1 MMADLLSG
9 LRPDESWHGEGVLHL
24 PGFADA
30 PALWTALQPVL
41 AAAPFRHLVTPGSK
55 TMSVSMTNCGEVGWV
70 SDRTG
75 YRYDAV
81 DSLSGRPWP
90 DMPDVFRDVA
100 RRAAAAFG
108 APDFVPDA
116 CLINCYE
123 VGTRLTA
130 HQDRDEQD
138 LGQPVV
144 SVSLGLPGR
153 FVIGGMERSGPKQ
166 AVLLEHGDALVF
178 GRSARLAYHGVL
190 PVKAGDHPMVGA
202 RRISLTFRKAG

>member
-1 MMADLLSG
+1 MADLLSR
-9 LRPDESWHGEGVLHL
+9 LRPGEAWRGEDILHL

-30 PALWTALQPVL
+30 PALWIALQPVL
-41 AAAPFRHLVTPGSK
+41 TAAPFRHLVTPGGK
-55 TMSVSMTNCGEVGWV
+55 TMSVAMTNCGEVGWV
-70 SDRTG
+70 SDRSG
-75 YRYDAV
+75 YRYDPV
-81 DSLSGRPWP
+81 DPLTGRRWP
-90 DMPDVFRDVA
+90 DMPDIFRDVA
-100 RRAAAAFG
+100 QRASAAFG
-108 APDFVPDA
+108 APDFNPDA

-123 VGTRLTA
+123 IGARLTA

-153 FVIGGMERSGPKQ
+153 FFIGGAQRTGLKQ
-166 AVLLEHGDALVF
+166 TVLLEHGDALVF

-190 PVKAGDHPMVGA
+190 PVKAGVHEMTGT

>member
-1 MMADLLSG
+1 
-9 LRPDESWHGEGVLHL
+9 
-24 PGFADA
+24 
-30 PALWTALQPVL
+30 
-41 AAAPFRHLVTPGSK
+41 
-55 TMSVSMTNCGEVGWV
+55 
-70 SDRTG
+70 
-75 YRYDAV
+75 
-81 DSLSGRPWP
+81 
-90 DMPDVFRDVA
+90 MPDVFRDVA

>member
-1 MMADLLSG
+1 MADLLSN
-9 LRPDESWHGEGVLHL
+9 LRPAEAWHGEGVLHL

-30 PALWTALQPVL
+30 AAMWAALHPVL
-41 AAAPFRHLVTPGSK
+41 QTAPFRHLVTPGGK
-55 TMSVSMTNCGEVGWV
+55 TMSVSMTNCGRVGWV

-75 YRYDAV
+75 YRYDKL
-81 DSLSGRPWP
+81 DPLSGKPWP
-90 DMPDVFRDVA
+90 DMPDALRDVA
-100 RRAAAAFG
+100 VSAATAFGAAAFN
-108 APDFVPDA
+108 PDA

-123 VGTRLTA
+123 VGARLTP

-153 FVIGGMERSGPKQ
+153 FVIGGTERSGPKQ
-166 AVLLEHGDALVF
+166 TVLLEHGDALVF

-190 PVKAGDHPMVGA
+190 PVKASDHPMIGA

>member
-1 MMADLLSG
+1 
-9 LRPDESWHGEGVLHL
+9 
-24 PGFADA
+24 
-30 PALWTALQPVL
+30 
-41 AAAPFRHLVTPGSK
+41 
-55 TMSVSMTNCGEVGWV
+55 MSVSMTNCGRVGWV

-75 YRYDAV
+75 YRYDKL
-81 DSLSGRPWP
+81 DPLSGKPWP
-90 DMPDVFRDVA
+90 DMPDALRDVA
-100 RRAAAAFG
+100 VTAAGAFG
-108 APDFVPDA
+108 APDFDPDA

-123 VGTRLTA
+123 VGARLTP

-153 FVIGGMERSGPKQ
+153 FVIGGTERSGPKQ
-166 AVLLEHGDALVF
+166 TVLLEHGDALVF

-190 PVKAGDHPMVGA
+190 PVKPGEHAQIGA

>member
-1 MMADLLSG
+1 MADLLSG
-9 LRPDESWHGEGVLHL
+9 LRPGESWHGEDVLHL
-24 PGFADA
+24 PGFVDA
-30 PALWTALQPVL
+30 PVLWNALQPVL
-41 AAAPFRHLVTPGSK
+41 AAAPFRHLVTPGGK
-55 TMSVSMTNCGEVGWV
+55 TMSVSMTNCGELGWV

-75 YRYDAV
+75 YRYDAL
-81 DSLSGRPWP
+81 DPLSGRPWP
-90 DMPDVFRDVA
+90 DMPVVFRDVA

-108 APDFVPDA
+108 ADDVDADA

-123 VGTRLTA
+123 VSTRLTA

-153 FVIGGMERSGPKQ
+153 FAIGGTEGAGPKQ
-166 AVLLEHGDALVF
+166 TVLLEHGDALVF

-190 PVKAGDHPMVGA
+190 PVKAGVHEMTGP

>member
-1 MMADLLSG
+1 MADLLST
-9 LRPDESWHGEGVLHL
+9 LRPAKAWHGEGVLHL

-30 PALWTALQPVL
+30 PALWDALQPVL
-41 AAAPFRHLVTPGSK
+41 VAAPFRYLVTPGGK
-55 TMSVSMTNCGEVGWV
+55 AMSVSMTNCGGVGWV

-81 DSLSGRPWP
+81 DPLSGRRWP
-90 DMPDVFRDVA
+90 DMPDVFRSVA
-100 RRAAAAFG
+100 RRAVAAFG
-108 APDFVPDA
+108 APDFDPDA
-116 CLINCYE
+116 CLINCYT
-123 VGTRLTA
+123 VGARLTA

-153 FVIGGMERSGPKQ
+153 FVIGGTERAGPKQ
-166 AVLLEHGDALVF
+166 TVLLEHGDALVF

-190 PVKAGDHPMVGA
+190 PVKAGTHEMVGA
-202 RRISLTFRKAG
+202 RRISLTFRMAR